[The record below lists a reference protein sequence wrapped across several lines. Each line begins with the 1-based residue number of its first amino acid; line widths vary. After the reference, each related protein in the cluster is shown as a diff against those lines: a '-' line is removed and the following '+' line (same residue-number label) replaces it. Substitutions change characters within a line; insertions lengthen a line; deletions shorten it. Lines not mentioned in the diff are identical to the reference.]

1 MKFKYLYLQAISE
14 VYVNIPLSMNGF
26 QPTSKPANGPIAKK
40 PLDVGLI
47 KLSEEA
53 TPKWGLIFMLDKCI
67 QPNFVKSLK
76 PVKSALLFGRIVE
89 GQNALIALSGAS
101 KMERSNYTF
110 TLESRTP

>member
-1 MKFKYLYLQAISE
+1 
-14 VYVNIPLSMNGF
+14 MNDGF
-26 QPTSKPANGPIAKK
+26 ILPHSSQPSVDGYPVIKEPW
-40 PLDVGLI
+40 DVGLMMSI
-47 KLSEEA
+47 NDDAGA
-53 TPKWGLIFMLDKCI
+53 TSTPPKWGLIFMLDKCI